1 MWAFGRKLGREG
13 GTLMNGIGAF
23 VRGRQRASRLFFH
36 HEKIQLEVSS
46 LQPERGF
53 LLESDHAIP

>member
-1 MWAFGRKLGREG
+1 
-13 GTLMNGIGAF
+13 MNGIGAF